1 MKNPSCLSD
10 KQESQRSGAALPRFS
25 RSLLLLAVVCLVHM
39 VLAGSAWSL
48 SNPIAEAQAN
58 DGDNGVVASATG
70 GGHFLVAGS
79 LDVTFSLSAKQK
91 LNGVANGQFRYSVV
105 LSGQLVEFHGE
116 VICLTVDSAN
126 GRAWIGGVVT
136 QNNSEHPS
144 FTNEINEPGRDVW
157 FRVLDSGEGGAADMD
172 RSTFL
177 GFEGGGGIITSEEYC
192 EAAIWPD
199 DNERTSPVT
208 QGNIQVRP

>member
-1 MKNPSCLSD
+1 MSNPASVLDRGSD
-10 KQESQRSGAALPRFS
+10 PAPGAQQRWRKVTLNLALTF
-25 RSLLLLAVVCLVHM
+25 LLL
-39 VLAGSAWSL
+39 VLGDSL
-48 SNPIAEAQAN
+48 FANPIADIQAG
-58 DGDNGVVASATG
+58 DGNQGVAATATG
-70 GGHFLVAGS
+70 GGHFLVSGA
-79 LDVTFSLSAKQK
+79 LDVAFSFSALQK
-91 LNGVANGQFRYSVV
+91 NDGTANGQFRFSVE
-105 LSGQLVEFHGE
+105 LGGLPIDFHGE

-144 FTNEINEPGRDVW
+144 FIEEIHQPGRDVW
-157 FRVLDSGEGGAADMD
+157 FRVLDNGEGEDADMD

-199 DNERTSPVT
+199 DNARTSPVT
-208 QGNIQVRP
+208 QGNIRVRP

>member
-1 MKNPSCLSD
+1 MKTDTQVHYFRHDHDRARKVELNLALS
-10 KQESQRSGAALPRFS
+10 F
-25 RSLLLLAVVCLVHM
+25 LLLLTT
-39 VLAGSAWSL
+39 GSLWA
-48 SNPIAEAQAN
+48 NPITEAQQADSN
-58 DGDNGVVASATG
+58 KGVVAASTG
-70 GGHFLVAGS
+70 GGHFLVSGA
-79 LDVTFSLSAKQK
+79 LDVAFSFSAKHK
-91 LNGVANGQFRYSVV
+91 RDGSANGQFRFT
-105 LSGQLVEFHGE
+105 VELGGLPIDFHGE

-126 GRAWIGGVVT
+126 GRAWVGGVVT

-144 FTNEINEPGRDVW
+144 FTRDINEPGRDVW
-157 FRVLDSGEGGAADMD
+157 FRVLDSGEGKGSDMD

-192 EAAIWPD
+192 DAAIWPD